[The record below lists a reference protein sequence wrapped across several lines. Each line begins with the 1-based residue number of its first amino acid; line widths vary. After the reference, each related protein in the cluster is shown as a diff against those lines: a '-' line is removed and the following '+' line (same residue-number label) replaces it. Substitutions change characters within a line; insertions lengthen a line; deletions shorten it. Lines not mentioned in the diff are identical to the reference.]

1 VIRWASRANED
12 DRLFRAWQE
21 LFEVLLRRFQREAVI
36 QEDADVAELATAFVA
51 AVHGGYLLAQ
61 TSHDVTPM
69 AWAIDV
75 AIAQLQ
81 LLPRE

>member
-1 VIRWASRANED
+1 MIVCSGPGKNCSKFSYAGSK
-12 DRLFRAWQE
+12 
-21 LFEVLLRRFQREAVI
+21 REAVI